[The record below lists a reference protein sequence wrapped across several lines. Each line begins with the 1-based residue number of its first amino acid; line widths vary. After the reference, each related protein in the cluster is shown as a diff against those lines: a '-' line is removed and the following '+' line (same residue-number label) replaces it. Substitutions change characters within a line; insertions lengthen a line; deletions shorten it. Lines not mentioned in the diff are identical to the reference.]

1 MTPPKKLT
9 VLVDSREQFP
19 LLFPATVLYFP
30 SRGLRPYHLIHI
42 KTKVNRMETGDYA
55 LEGYK
60 STCIIERKGSQSEL
74 ATNMCSKDYMR
85 SHRAFVRLILETD
98 HPYIVLEE
106 TPAGLFPAEHANRPN
121 PDRVVDAFIREVCDL
136 KIPLIFAGRA
146 RSPGHRRKLG
156 HFILKIMLY
165 HAMEKNKPYYSS

>member
-1 MTPPKKLT
+1 MTPPKQLT

-30 SRGLRPYHLIHI
+30 SRGPRPYYLIHI
-42 KTKVNRMETGDYA
+42 KTKVERMLTGDYA
-55 LEGYK
+55 LEGYS
-60 STCIIERKGSQSEL
+60 STCIIERKGAQSEISANL
-74 ATNMCSKDYMR
+74 CSKDYKR
-85 SHRAFVRLILETD
+85 SHDAFVRLVQETD
-98 HPYIVLEE
+98 HPYIMLEE
-106 TPAGLFPAEHANRPN
+106 TPAGMFPPERPDRPN

-146 RSPGHRRKLG
+146 RTPGHRRKLG

-165 HAMEKNKPYYSS
+165 HAMEKNKPYSS